1 MMSFKRRVCVAI
13 TARPSYSRIR
23 TALEHIAQFPFIDLE
38 IFCSG
43 SALLD
48 RYGRIVDLI
57 RADGFNVT
65 EELFTYVEGNEPI
78 NMALTT
84 ANTIQ
89 TTAQALNRI
98 NPDLLF
104 TIADRYETL
113 GTAVACSYLGIP
125 LIHVQGGEITGN
137 IDDKVRNAVTQ
148 LADFHLVSNVHAATR
163 VERMGGIRSAIHV
176 TGCPSIDLAREA
188 LTLPLAHVQ
197 QALHQQ
203 GVADLFLD
211 RGFIVVLQ
219 HPETDRHEQ
228 SFAQMSMTMDVV
240 SRFGLPTLVFLPN
253 VDAGADAASRAIQ
266 LFRNAGGTPSVHFVQ
281 NLEGTLFLRL
291 LRQCACVV
299 GNSSVG
305 IRECAF
311 LGTPVV
317 NIGIRQ
323 QGRERAS
330 NVVDC
335 DWDSLQISMALR
347 QQLEQKRYPSSE
359 IYGNGFAGM
368 EIARVI
374 GELT

>member
-1 MMSFKRRVCVAI
+1 MSCKRRVCVSI

-23 TALEHIAQFPFIDLE
+23 TALEHLAKIPFIDLE

-57 RADGFNVT
+57 RSDGFNVT

-89 TTAQALNRI
+89 ATALALRRI

-148 LADFHLVSNVHAATR
+148 LADFHLVSNMHAATR
-163 VERMGGIRSAIHV
+163 VERMGGNRNTIHV

-188 LTLPLAHVQ
+188 LTLPLEAIQ

-203 GVADLFLD
+203 GVAELSMDQD
-211 RGFIVVLQ
+211 FIVVLQ

-228 SFAQMSMTMDVV
+228 SFAQMSLTMDVV
-240 SRFGLPTLVFLPN
+240 SHFGLPTLVFWPN
-253 VDAGADAASRAIQ
+253 VDAGADATIRAIQ
-266 LFRNAGGTPSVHFVQ
+266 LFRNARSAPSVHFVQ
-281 NLEGTLFLRL
+281 NLEGALFLRL
-291 LRQCACVV
+291 LRQCACLV

-311 LGTPVV
+311 LGTPVI
-317 NIGIRQ
+317 NIGHRQ
-323 QGRERAS
+323 KGRERAS

-335 DWDSLQISMALR
+335 DWDTQQITVALR
-347 QQLEQKRYPSSE
+347 QQLGRERYPSSE
-359 IYGNGFAGM
+359 IYGNGFAGI